1 MAAAAT
7 TERSPGWRVG
17 YPSAPSPAPPAG
29 SRSAVETVFSRLI
42 HRLDFEV
49 RFLAE
54 IYTHL
59 VSSDSGQGGRGR
71 ASYPGS
77 QVTLPQERPFETSMS
92 CFS

>member
-17 YPSAPSPAPPAG
+17 YPSAPSPGPPAG

-42 HRLDFEV
+42 NRLDFEV

-54 IYTHL
+54 I
-59 VSSDSGQGGRGR
+59 
-71 ASYPGS
+71 
-77 QVTLPQERPFETSMS
+77 
-92 CFS
+92 